1 MNLDTILVPVDFSE
15 RSADATRQAAA
26 LARQFHSPLV
36 LLYVSP
42 LSRYMSGGLEGVY
55 TPSADPTDWEKREL
69 DTFLKD
75 ELSDLPVQ
83 RVRLEGD
90 PARDIVRFARDK
102 KVRLIV
108 MPTHGYGP
116 FRRFILGSVTAKVL
130 HDTECPVWT
139 GVHLEA
145 PPAQQLAIRHVLCAI
160 DLSPHSEH
168 TLCWAAQIAAEFG
181 ARLTIVHAT
190 PQLEG
195 DGFGTLSFA
204 PEWREMLTN
213 HITQQIADLQRDAGT
228 EADVF
233 VEAGDAPKAVRTV
246 AETTRADLVVIGRSP
261 SGGRLRTN
269 AYGII
274 RESPC
279 PVLSV

>member
-15 RSADATRQAAA
+15 RSADAGRQAAA
-26 LARQFHSPLV
+26 LARHFHSRLT

-42 LSRYMSGGLEGVY
+42 LSRYMTGGLEGIY
-55 TPSADPTDWEKREL
+55 TPGADPIDWEQREL
-69 DTFLKD
+69 DAFLEG

-83 RVRLEGD
+83 RVRLEGE
-90 PARDIVRFARDK
+90 PARDVVRFARDK
-102 KVRLIV
+102 KVGLIV

-139 GVHLEA
+139 GVHLET
-145 PPAQQLAIRHVLCAI
+145 PPAQQLAIRNVLCAI

-168 TLCWAAQIAAEFG
+168 TLCWAEQMAAEFG
-181 ARLTIVHAT
+181 ARLAIVHAT

-195 DGFGTLSFA
+195 DGLGTLYFA
-204 PEWREMLTN
+204 PEWREALTN
-213 HITQQIADLQRDAGT
+213 HIKQQIADLQRDAGT
-228 EADVF
+228 QADVF
-233 VEAGDAPKAVRTV
+233 VEGGDAPKAVRAV